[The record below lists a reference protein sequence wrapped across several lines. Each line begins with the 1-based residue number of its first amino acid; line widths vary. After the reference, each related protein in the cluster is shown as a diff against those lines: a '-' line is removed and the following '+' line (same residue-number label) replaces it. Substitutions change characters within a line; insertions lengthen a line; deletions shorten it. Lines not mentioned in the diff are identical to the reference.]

1 MNRPVDPA
9 QATRNRNRMTLVA
22 IALLFFGALA
32 VAGFLRFS
40 GWRPAGLKARGEL
53 LQPPADLRRVA
64 PVLAD
69 GTQYAWNP
77 ATRTWRI
84 AAMARDCDTTNAAA
98 CADVLSQ
105 LDTVWQLMGRDAD
118 RVDVLWVGAVPA
130 NGTRPGT
137 LRAVRA
143 SDALRDGLPRS
154 SDARGPVVVYI
165 LDPNGFVVLRYA
177 PGFDPGDLRTDLS
190 RLLKV
195 N

>member
-9 QATRNRNRMTLVA
+9 LATRNRNRMTLVA

-32 VAGFLRFS
+32 VAGYLRFS

-53 LQPPADLRRVA
+53 LQPPTDLRRVT

-69 GTQYAWNP
+69 GTQYAWDP
-77 ATRTWRI
+77 AKRTWRI
-84 AAMARDCDTTNAAA
+84 VAMARDCDTTQATA
-98 CADVLSQ
+98 CATVLSQ
-105 LDTVWQLMGRDAD
+105 LDTVWQLMGREAD

-130 NGTRPGT
+130 QGTRPGT
-137 LRAVRA
+137 LRTVRT

-154 SDARGPVVVYI
+154 SDARGPVVVYV

-177 PGFDPGDLRTDLS
+177 PGFDPSGLRTDLS